1 MQNQRSSVKC
11 AEEIGAHSELSAC
24 LSPTA
29 FIDSDSPVVAGF
41 AEDVCKRNGATSSK
55 EKAISLYYAVRD
67 EIYYDPYDLQYSPQ
81 ALMASTVLTKGSG
94 YCVAKAVVL
103 AAVARQQGIPAR
115 LGFADVRNHLS
126 TARLR
131 DVMGTDL
138 FIYHGYTEL
147 WLDNRWVKA
156 TPAFNLSLCQ
166 RFRVRPLE
174 FDGEHDSIFHEYN
187 DAGERHMEYV
197 NDHGSYDDLPFE
209 EIFAAYRRLYP
220 RMFQEIAGTGAS
232 DFHRE
237 AMAERREK

>member
-1 MQNQRSSVKC
+1 MERECSTVKS
-11 AEEIGAHSELSAC
+11 ADMAVTDPQLSTC
-24 LSPTA
+24 LCPTA
-29 FIDSDSPVVAGF
+29 FIDSDNRVVAAF
-41 AEDVCKRNGATSSK
+41 AEKACTRNAATGYK

-67 EIYYDPYDLQYSPQ
+67 EIRYDPYDLQDSPQ
-81 ALMASTVLTKGSG
+81 ALKASTVIAKGSG

-147 WLDNRWVKA
+147 WLDDHWVKA
-156 TPAFNLSLCQ
+156 TPAFNLTLCQ
-166 RFRVRPLE
+166 RFQVKPLE

-187 DAGERHMEYV
+187 DIGERHMQYV
-197 NDHGSYDDLPFE
+197 NERGSYTDLPFE
-209 EIFAAYRRLYP
+209 EIFAAYRRQYP
-220 RMFQEIAGTGAS
+220 RMFAKLAGSEPA

-237 AMAERREK
+237 AMLERRRG